1 MADTFD
7 KQVVYDCLNHLTGGS
22 NLPQEL
28 QTRLKGVQL
37 AQKLAATR
45 KGQYKIRELLK
56 NYQAPLRNKQEFETE
71 MGSWRAQ
78 LMDEENDKKVLRLIF
93 KEVTGSEIN
102 APPEL
107 RKKTVLET
115 KKVVDT
121 MHGVVWGINPF
132 TNTKEKLEYQD
143 KETWADFKEKSIESV
158 NVGGKQIVITSLTVE
173 KMVGQAEEA
182 GLSLQSLGRLARCFV
197 EAALPAVAAK
207 VNNIHNDDV
216 SAIFSVIEAA
226 IDVEE
231 EIRIV
236 EKSVDEVKRAPG
248 KFDLVDVV
256 NMYTKMQYILTQLRT
271 GFPINN
277 DELREKIQAS
287 ADKLGVQA
295 LYSLVSNEIRMY
307 LLDDVQT
314 RYSMAG
320 QDLTLE
326 RMLFEASQMEKT
338 KPEWRIKT
346 TMRPPTKVYATIQSS
361 AGGGEEADP
370 AASVNAVDGDQD
382 QEEEIEEGF
391 LEENDEDYEDQ
402 QFVDDEGEVFYLSK
416 VRRIHMRPSKRD
428 GKNFRGSPSMGRR
441 QMSQSPYRG
450 RVTLIKK
457 YERSSQPPGA
467 KSGSPGRPGGPG
479 SPGKGRGDG
488 AARGKPVWRKFGGRG
503 RGNDRPVTGRTPSRS
518 PGRKR
523 CLRCDSEN
531 HLGKN
536 CPRYGKFSTSAC
548 RKCKSLGFYPQYHNE
563 DVCLR
568 DKLSKWRNPNSR
580 SSSPATQQRFGFR
593 PQRGM
598 SPIAAKN

>member
-7 KQVVYDCLNHLTGGS
+7 KQVMFDCLNHLSGGS
-22 NLPQEL
+22 NLPPEL
-28 QTRLKGVQL
+28 KTRLKGVQL

-56 NYQAPLRNKQEFETE
+56 NYQAPLRNRQEFETE
-71 MGSWRAQ
+71 MESWRAH
-78 LMDEENDKKVLRLIF
+78 LMDEENAKKVLRMIF

-107 RKKTVLET
+107 RKKTVLCT

-132 TNTKEKLEYQD
+132 TNSKEKLEYQD
-143 KETWADFKEKSIESV
+143 KETWTDFKEKSIESV
-158 NVGGKQIVITSLTVE
+158 NVGGKQYVITSLTVE

-197 EAALPAVAAK
+197 EAALPSVAAK

-231 EIRIV
+231 EIRVV

-271 GFPINN
+271 GFPVNN
-277 DELREKIQAS
+277 DELREKIQTS

-295 LYSLVSNEIRMY
+295 LYSMVSNETRMC
-307 LLDDVQT
+307 LLDEVQT

-326 RMLFEASQMEKT
+326 RMLSEASHLEKT

-346 TMRPPTKVYATIQSS
+346 TMRPPTKVYATIQSAS
-361 AGGGEEADP
+361 GGGEGAEE
-370 AASVNAVDGDQD
+370 AASLNTLDVEQEQD
-382 QEEEIEEGF
+382 EEVEEGF

-402 QFVDDEGEVFYLSK
+402 QFVDDEGEVFYLTK
-416 VRRIHMRPSKRD
+416 VRRVHMRPSKRD
-428 GKNFRGSPSMGRR
+428 GKNFRGSPGTGRR

-457 YERSSQPPGA
+457 YERPSQPPA
-467 KSGSPGRPGGPG
+467 PRPGSPGRAGSGGGP
-479 SPGKGRGDG
+479 
-488 AARGKPVWRKFGGRG
+488 AARGKPVWRKSGGRG
-503 RGNDRPVTGRTPSRS
+503 RGNDKPVTGRTPSRS

-536 CPRYGKFSTSAC
+536 CTRYGKFSLSAC
-548 RKCKSLGFYPQYHNE
+548 LKCKRLGFYPQYHNE

-568 DKLSKWRNPNSR
+568 DKASKWKSPSSR
-580 SSSPATQQRFGFR
+580 SSSPATQQRYGFR
-593 PQRGM
+593 PQRGI